1 MKTAVAFL
9 ALAGATNAFVPAST
23 SSSKNGLQAV
33 FDDYVGNVN
42 FMGTEMNFDPV
53 STFRP
58 RSFNSKMTS
67 AICNFQRLLLYRCI
81 MKKLAVD
88 ST

>member
-42 FMGTEMNFDPV
+42 LFGKEMNFDPV
-53 STFRP
+53 STIRP
-58 RSFNSKMTS
+58 TLFNSKMKRP
-67 AICNFQRLLLYRCI
+67 ICELEPVLLYRFFVE
-81 MKKLAVD
+81 KLALD
-88 ST
+88 AT